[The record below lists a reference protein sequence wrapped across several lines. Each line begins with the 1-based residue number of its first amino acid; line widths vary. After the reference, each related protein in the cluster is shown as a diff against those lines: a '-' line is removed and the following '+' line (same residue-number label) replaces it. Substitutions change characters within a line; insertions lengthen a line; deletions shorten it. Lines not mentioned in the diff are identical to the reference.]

1 MKPGNIAHQVIEA
14 VSCHSSGC
22 VKVDTVKPLHDVC
35 VVRNLKIRYHGIAKT
50 LHFHIFTVIL
60 ADGHGWVNNVGN
72 GHHDFGNLLRKL
84 SFLFLQL
91 CQTCGIGA
99 DLLLHGLC
107 LILFSLAH
115 QHANLLG
122 QLIAA
127 GP

>member
-1 MKPGNIAHQVIEA
+1 M
-14 VSCHSSGC
+14 
-22 VKVDTVKPLHDVC
+22 
-35 VVRNLKIRYHGIAKT
+35 VRNLKIRYHGIAKT

-72 GHHDFGNLLRKL
+72 GHHDFGNLFRKL

-122 QLIAA
+122 QLVAA